1 MVSYKGLFLTISIF
15 IEFVASQL
23 SIFHSTLEK
32 RKKQISKVIKFDFK
46 QKNIIT
52 IATWYCELL
61 I

>member
-46 QKNIIT
+46 RKNIIT
-52 IATWYCELL
+52 IAT
-61 I
+61 